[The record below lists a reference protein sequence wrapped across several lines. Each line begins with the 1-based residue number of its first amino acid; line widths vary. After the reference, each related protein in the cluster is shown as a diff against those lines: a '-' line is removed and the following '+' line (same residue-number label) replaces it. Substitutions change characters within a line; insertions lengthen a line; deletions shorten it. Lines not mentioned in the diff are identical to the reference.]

1 MKRYGKYGRKLFS
14 DMENMEENCEMIW
27 KICKKVS
34 RIVIRCGKYGTK
46 PSWIVKR
53 QGKYGRNVGWIVKRC
68 EMIWKILKKGKS
80 NSDKI

>member
-1 MKRYGKYGRKLFS
+1 VKRYGKYGRKLFS

-46 PSWIVKR
+46 PR
-53 QGKYGRNVGWIVKRC
+53 
-68 EMIWKILKKGKS
+68 
-80 NSDKI
+80 

>member
-1 MKRYGKYGRKLFS
+1 VKIFGKYGGKVSLIVKRYGKYGRKLFS

-46 PSWIVKR
+46 PS
-53 QGKYGRNVGWIVKRC
+53 
-68 EMIWKILKKGKS
+68 
-80 NSDKI
+80 